1 MTRIVDEKAQE
12 VIFWRKANKI
22 VHPPLYFNNATVKFF
37 PTQKLCGLQ
46 PDIRLSLKNIL
57 TIKLVNQQKV
67 SCFFV
72 SCNVFYHAEAN

>member
-46 PDIRLSLKNIL
+46 TDIRLSLKEHTNNKISKSTKGIVLLRKLQRIL
-57 TIKLVNQQKV
+57 PRR
-67 SCFFV
+67 S
-72 SCNVFYHAEAN
+72 